1 MRTLTVLLFLAIGTG
16 GCASTAPPTETPEQS
31 PSEVAQAELRHPAL
45 NATLWMQQSAEY
57 EALVRQTYAQAAR
70 QLPALLEDSTRTAA
84 VEQSEQMRTGA
95 YADLPPA
102 VILDVDETVL
112 DNSAYQARL
121 IMDDES
127 YNTESWNAWCRERK
141 ADAVPGALRF
151 VEQATEAGADV
162 FYLTNRRDT
171 VRAATRANL
180 EALGFPVSDE
190 RLIMRGQREA
200 WSMSDKKPRRE
211 HIMRTHRIVMQIGD
225 NLGDFLSEVET
236 SLDERERMSTSQ
248 ERAAFWGTRWF
259 MLPNPQYGSWEGA
272 LFEYDYSLSPTEQLQ
287 RKRDQL
293 DPARSEE

>member
-1 MRTLTVLLFLAIGTG
+1 MPRTTLVLFLIAWAGCGGT
-16 GCASTAPPTETPEQS
+16 ASTVEAPVPDPSAAETR
-31 PSEVAQAELRHPAL
+31 AELRHPAL
-45 NATLWMQQSAEY
+45 NATLWVQKSAEY
-57 EALVRQTYAQAAR
+57 EALVRQTYAQAAG
-70 QLPALLEDSTRTAA
+70 QLPTLLQDSTLTAA
-84 VEQSEQMRTGA
+84 VEQREQMQPST
-95 YADLPPA
+95 YATLSPA

-121 IMDDES
+121 ILDDET
-127 YNTESWNAWCRERK
+127 YNTESWNAWCRERN
-141 ADAVPGALRF
+141 AEAVPGALRF
-151 VEQATEAGADV
+151 VEQAADAGVDV

-171 VRAATRANL
+171 VRAATRENL
-180 EALGFPVSDE
+180 EALGFPVSNE

-236 SLDERERMSTSQ
+236 SLGERERMSTSQ

-272 LFEYDYSLSPTEQLQ
+272 LFEYDYSLSPEEQLQ

-293 DPARSEE
+293 DPARSQE